1 MARRAK
7 PHEEELPFVALMDTM
22 TNVVGVLIIVLVMIG
37 IGLAKSVEKV
47 LSELPIISVEEHDK
61 LKATMA
67 EFDTKRD
74 PAEVAAEIA
83 KLEAELQKILE
94 GLKQLEAQ
102 QDKTPVVMVDLA
114 QLLKQLE
121 EQRKER
127 AQRKL
132 SIDQMLTEVD
142 NLKKKLDSTPRYEPP
157 PGIVVRLPSSKA
169 MPDGALLQRVIIS
182 ENRLMFV
189 RNDDLFNI
197 VEEQFKKEDPA
208 FFVKK
213 ELMKGPDGKPLTK
226 KGPSG
231 LSVPVRKIY
240 FDGTKMAAY
249 FNNFFN
255 RRRAGPRDVNRD
267 MLVEVV
273 QAPNSPN
280 IQMRLTSKP
289 EAGESIEQAA
299 AQSSAFRSHLRT
311 IKQDPKSVVWFH
323 VNRDSIRTYLAAR
336 DLVDRE
342 QIPVGWDIS
351 DKPVYTQNV
360 PGDYLVDYTPPPPA
374 PAAPGAPPSPPK
386 PPGPPPVVIAAPKA
400 AVD

>member
-47 LSELPIISVEEHDK
+47 LSELPVVSIEEHDK
-61 LKATMA
+61 LKAAMA

-94 GLKQLEAQ
+94 ALKQLEAQ
-102 QDKTPVVMVDLA
+102 QEKNPVVMVDLA

-121 EQRKER
+121 DVRKER
-127 AQRKL
+127 VKRKL
-132 SIDQMLTEVD
+132 TIDQLLTEVD
-142 NLKKKLDSTPRYEPP
+142 NLKKKLDTTPRYQPP

-169 MPDGALLQRVIIS
+169 MPDGAQLQRVIVTQ
-182 ENRLMFV
+182 NRLMFV
-189 RNDDLFNI
+189 RNEELFDI

-208 FFVKK
+208 FFIRK
-213 ELMKGPDGKPLTK
+213 ESMKGPDGKPLTK

-240 FDGTKMAAY
+240 FDGPKMAAY
-249 FNNFFN
+249 FNKFFN
-255 RRRAGPRDVNRD
+255 LRRSGPRDLNRD

-289 EAGESIEQAA
+289 EAGETIGEAV
-299 AQSSAFRSHLRT
+299 AQSSAFRSQLRA

-323 VNRDSIRTYLAAR
+323 VGRDSIATYLAAR
-336 DLVDRE
+336 DIVDRE

-351 DKPVYTQNV
+351 DKPTYTHNV
-360 PGDYLVDYTPPPPA
+360 PTDYLVEYTPPPPA
-374 PAAPGAPPSPPK
+374 PTAAGAPPK

>member
-47 LSELPIISVEEHDK
+47 LSELPVVSIEEHDK
-61 LKATMA
+61 LKAAMA

-94 GLKQLEAQ
+94 ALKQLEAQ
-102 QDKTPVVMVDLA
+102 QEKNPVVMVDLA

-121 EQRKER
+121 DVRKER
-127 AQRKL
+127 VKRKL
-132 SIDQMLTEVD
+132 TIDQLLTEVD
-142 NLKKKLDSTPRYEPP
+142 NLKKKLDTTPRYEPP

-169 MPDGALLQRVIIS
+169 MPDGAQLQRVIVTQ
-182 ENRLMFV
+182 NRLMFV
-189 RNDDLFNI
+189 RNEELFGI

-208 FFVKK
+208 FFVRK
-213 ELMKGPDGKPLTK
+213 ESMKGPDGKPLTK

-231 LSVPVRKIY
+231 LSVPVRKVY
-240 FDGTKMAAY
+240 FDGPKMAAY
-249 FNNFFN
+249 FNKFFN
-255 RRRAGPRDVNRD
+255 QRKPRPRDVNSD

-289 EAGESIEQAA
+289 EAGETIGEAA
-299 AQSSAFRSHLRT
+299 AQSSAFRSQLRA

-323 VNRDSIRTYLAAR
+323 VGRDSIATYLAAR
-336 DLVDRE
+336 DIVDRE

-351 DKPVYTQNV
+351 DKPTYTHNV
-360 PGDYLVDYTPPPPA
+360 PTDYLVEYTPPPPA
-374 PAAPGAPPSPPK
+374 ATAAGAPPK